1 VTPCT
6 TWYGFIGNGCER
18 STSVSTAADAALGA
32 DSAATAAQR
41 RRRRRGTS
49 LECSAK
55 SRRVESLGVGWIFA
69 FLLAGAIAVLVA
81 AEWPRLAP
89 RFGGTLER
97 RPRRRGT
104 RRKSHLRLI
113 QTESEEFAAS
123 VEKDL
128 QSLPTIDER
137 DRGG

>member
-1 VTPCT
+1 M
-6 TWYGFIGNGCER
+6 GNAWER
-18 STSVSTAADAALGA
+18 STSVSTAADAVAGA
-32 DSAATAAQR
+32 DSAAATADR
-41 RRRRRGTS
+41 RRRRRRTS

-55 SRRVESLGVGWIFA
+55 GARVESPGVGWIFA
-69 FLLAGAIAVLVA
+69 LLLAAAIAVLVA

-89 RFGGTLER
+89 RFGLALDR
-97 RPRRRGT
+97 RPRRRRS

-113 QTESEEFAAS
+113 RTESEEFAAS

-137 DRGG
+137 DRR